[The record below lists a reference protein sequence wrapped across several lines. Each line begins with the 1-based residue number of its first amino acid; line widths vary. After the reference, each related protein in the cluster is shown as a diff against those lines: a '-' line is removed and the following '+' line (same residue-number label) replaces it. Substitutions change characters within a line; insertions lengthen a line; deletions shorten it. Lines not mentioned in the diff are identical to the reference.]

1 MRKMW
6 DEITKNIFIYLGEG
20 HASEEECKSKN
31 GAGVKTENGNVDLS
45 HVSWSIHRKKQLQK
59 TKDECMHCMHAY
71 TFVLNYTDLVYA
83 SDNN

>member
-1 MRKMW
+1 MRW
-6 DEITKNIFIYLGEG
+6 DYKKYIYLREKDMWVKKNAKVKMEQVQKRRMEMLISRMFRGRSIERNN
-20 HASEEECKSKN
+20 CK
-31 GAGVKTENGNVDLS
+31 
-45 HVSWSIHRKKQLQK
+45 K